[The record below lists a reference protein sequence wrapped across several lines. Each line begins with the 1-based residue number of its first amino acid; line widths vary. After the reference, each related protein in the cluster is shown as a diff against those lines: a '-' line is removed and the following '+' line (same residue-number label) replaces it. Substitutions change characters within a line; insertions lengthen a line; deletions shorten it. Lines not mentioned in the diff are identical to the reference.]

1 MSLFLIILFPL
12 KVGSILGRQGSVVKE
27 IMSLSGTSIQ
37 VRRRLET
44 LVQEGE
50 RGKGKG
56 RGKEIE
62 KMRER
67 GKEGRGREGKGGER
81 KGRE

>member
-1 MSLFLIILFPL
+1 MSVTTIFFFL

-27 IMSLSGTSIQ
+27 IMALSGTSIQ

-44 LVQEGE
+44 VVQEGE

-56 RGKEIE
+56 S
-62 KMRER
+62 
-67 GKEGRGREGKGGER
+67 GKGVER
-81 KGRE
+81 KLRR

>member
-1 MSLFLIILFPL
+1 MSTIFFPF

-44 LVQEGE
+44 VVQEGKRGRGKGE
-50 RGKGKG
+50 RGKGVEMEWKG
-56 RGKEIE
+56 N
-62 KMRER
+62 
-67 GKEGRGREGKGGER
+67 
-81 KGRE
+81 

>member
-1 MSLFLIILFPL
+1 MSLFLIIFFPL

-44 LVQEGE
+44 VSQEGE
-50 RGKGKG
+50 KGKG
-56 RGKEIE
+56 S
-62 KMRER
+62 
-67 GKEGRGREGKGGER
+67 GKGVER
-81 KGRE
+81 KLRR

>member
-1 MSLFLIILFPL
+1 MSTIFFPF

-44 LVQEGE
+44 VAQEGKRE
-50 RGKGKG
+50 KGKG
-56 RGKEIE
+56 E
-62 KMRER
+62 REW
-67 GKEGRGREGKGGER
+67 KGN
-81 KGRE
+81 

>member
-1 MSLFLIILFPL
+1 MTTIFFPL

-44 LVQEGE
+44 VSQEGE
-50 RGKGKG
+50 GGKGVEREWKG
-56 RGKEIE
+56 N
-62 KMRER
+62 
-67 GKEGRGREGKGGER
+67 
-81 KGRE
+81 